1 MKKILILAICA
12 IMTQAAFMCGDSSNP
27 ADPNNPG
34 GNNSGTGNN
43 TASITLNGGGYSNQ
57 TVNFSGVVGGF
68 AAGENGTALTSTAA
82 TRLGSDSVRLSVAFP
97 GQANGTFT
105 WEDGLGVF
113 LGFDSQQS
121 VGVPLTGSTIVTSY
135 GAVGSQIVCTFTGQ
149 ILLANSP
156 TQRQDTIRV
165 TGRFSGQRIP
175 NQ

>member
-57 TVNFSGVVGGF
+57 TVNFSVFGGGF
-68 AAGENGTALTSTAA
+68 VTQENGTALTGNLS
-82 TRLGSDSVRLSVAFP
+82 RVGSDSVQLIIAFP
-97 GQANGTFT
+97 GQAAGTFA
-105 WEDGLGVF
+105 WGEDLGVA
-113 LGFDSQQS
+113 LGFNSQQTIA
-121 VGVPLTGSTIVTSY
+121 GPLAGSTTVTSY
-135 GAVGSQIVCTFTGQ
+135 GAVGSQIVGTFTGQ
-149 ILLANSP
+149 LLLVNIT